1 MKRFTRAA
9 RPGYHADVAETTA
22 TGGDSPDGA
31 AMSREQYAM
40 RLFCRLGVSSYG
52 RPGGGSR
59 KARRCSTGL
68 STSVSVA
75 HPFDSGSAVTNRNW
89 SNTMQNTTQ
98 GASVRNLSLHHS
110 IVELLV
116 APESAPETML
126 EQASLYLAQC
136 REVIYLIGREYEA
149 TGDALWGAVT
159 LLELAKGLVDNISVG
174 VREGGVQ

>member
-1 MKRFTRAA
+1 
-9 RPGYHADVAETTA
+9 
-22 TGGDSPDGA
+22 
-31 AMSREQYAM
+31 MSRERDAV

-75 HPFDSGSAVTNRNW
+75 HPFDSGSAVQNRNW
-89 SNTMQNTTQ
+89 SNTMENTTKA
-98 GASVRNLSLHHS
+98 ASARNLSLHHS

-116 APESAPETML
+116 APESTSETML
-126 EQASLYLAQC
+126 EQASLYMAQC
-136 REVIYLIGREYEA
+136 REVIYMIGREHEA

-159 LLELAKGLVDNISVG
+159 LLELAKGLVDNVSICVCE
-174 VREGGVQ
+174 REGGVQ